1 MHWYRNMIQVVR
13 EIHQVPHAVQERV
26 ARAGGNNRYGEP
38 NFRVVW
44 GGSRLTWI
52 GGRWTDHD
60 ASGNVI
66 RQKFELRQVPKY
78 VPVDRWHIE
87 RWIPPEFYGP
97 YELWYARTTET
108 NNGIGIPSLGPF
120 PSRGEYEH
128 CFTIQ
133 SAAREFLPLTPAAC
147 DHIVRA
153 IEWSR
158 GKTRGDCWEA
168 IRAREA
174 RNAREC
180 DRVTD
185 DVLSDVL

>member
-1 MHWYRNMIQVVR
+1 MIQVVR
-13 EIHQVPHAVQERV
+13 EIHQAPHAVQERV
-26 ARAGGNNRYGEP
+26 ARAGGTNRYGEP

-52 GGRWTDHD
+52 GGLWADHD

-66 RQKFELRQVPKY
+66 RQQSELRQVPKY

-87 RWIPPEFYGP
+87 RWIAPEFYGP
-97 YELWYARTTET
+97 HELWYARTIET
-108 NNGIGIPSLGPF
+108 NNGIEIPALGPF

-133 SAAREFLPLTPAAC
+133 SAAGEFLPLTSGAC

-158 GKTRGDCWEA
+158 GNPRDDCWEA